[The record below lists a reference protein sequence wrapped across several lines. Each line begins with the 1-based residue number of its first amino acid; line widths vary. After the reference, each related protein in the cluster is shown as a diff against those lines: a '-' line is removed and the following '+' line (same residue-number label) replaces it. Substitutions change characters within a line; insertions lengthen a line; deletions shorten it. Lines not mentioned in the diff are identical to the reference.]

1 MADTNELIHKANQM
15 GLIDTKLQTYYYNA
29 SNCLTKAA
37 VRETNIK
44 QSGGTRVL
52 RIENISGM
60 LLILPI
66 GLGGALLVFLAE
78 HIYYIS
84 VTNGCKIYKKKD
96 SIKTKGQLGGN
107 RPDWAINKDTAGRG
121 NGKHNQT
128 AAQSGQKWAEVS
140 HIFCVFFLIFGNL
153 FWAEV
158 FANLIFFYRQFR
170 TS

>member
-29 SNCLTKAA
+29 SNCVTKAA

-44 QSGGTRVL
+44 QSGGIRVL

-78 HIYYIS
+78 HI
-84 VTNGCKIYKKKD
+84 TCKIYEMKNSFKR
-96 SIKTKGQLGGN
+96 KGQLGGN

-140 HIFCVFFLIFGNL
+140 VIFCVFFSD
-153 FWAEV
+153 FWKIILGRS
-158 FANLIFFYRQFR
+158 FC
-170 TS
+170 

>member
-37 VRETNIK
+37 VLETNIK
-44 QSGGTRVL
+44 QAGGTRVL

-96 SIKTKGQLGGN
+96 SIKTPGQLGGN
-107 RPDWAINKDTAGRG
+107 RPDWPINMDTAGRG

-128 AAQSGQKWAEVS
+128 AIQSGQKWAEVS
-140 HIFCVFFLIFGNL
+140 HIFCIVFLIFWKIILGR
-153 FWAEV
+153 
-158 FANLIFFYRQFR
+158 FFC
-170 TS
+170 

>member
-1 MADTNELIHKANQM
+1 MADTNKLIHKANQM

-37 VRETNIK
+37 VLETNIK
-44 QSGGTRVL
+44 QSEGTRAL

-78 HIYYIS
+78 HI
-84 VTNGCKIYKKKD
+84 TCKIYAMSK
-96 SIKTKGQLGGN
+96 SKGQLGGN
-107 RPDWAINKDTAGRG
+107 RPDWAINKGIAGRG

-128 AAQSGQKWAEVS
+128 APQSGQKWAEVS
-140 HIFCVFFLIFGNL
+140 HIFCVVFSHFWKIITGRIF
-153 FWAEV
+153 
-158 FANLIFFYRQFR
+158 
-170 TS
+170 

>member
-37 VRETNIK
+37 VLETNIK

-96 SIKTKGQLGGN
+96 SFKSKGQPGGG
-107 RPDWAINKDTAGRG
+107 AAARG
-121 NGKHNQT
+121 KLPC
-128 AAQSGQKWAEVS
+128 K
-140 HIFCVFFLIFGNL
+140 
-153 FWAEV
+153 
-158 FANLIFFYRQFR
+158 
-170 TS
+170 

>member
-37 VRETNIK
+37 VLETNIK
-44 QSGGTRVL
+44 QAGGTRVL

-78 HIYYIS
+78 HII
-84 VTNGCKIYKKKD
+84 CKIYEKKE
-96 SIKTKGQLGGN
+96 SI
-107 RPDWAINKDTAGRG
+107 
-121 NGKHNQT
+121 
-128 AAQSGQKWAEVS
+128 S
-140 HIFCVFFLIFGNL
+140 
-153 FWAEV
+153 
-158 FANLIFFYRQFR
+158 
-170 TS
+170 